1 MPQRSQTRVS
11 ELPRA
16 MQETTTA
23 QEREAYA
30 DHDAAEKHTCR
41 CANRRGRRRVWRSS
55 EANKPNH
62 PMGWVLYRGLEHLD
76 ERLDGTVLGDD
87 ALVVVVADRA
97 LRQRAGRLQHRD
109 TECSR
114 NWRQPTTQAGS
125 LLVLQTKS
133 RCKEHLRLGERVV
146 DLEQRHKVGNS
157 ASLSNTLPPPPTTIP
172 HTTNPPPPQPQAA
185 CTSKRKFTQ
194 VEIPWTQTASTK
206 HVRGSVNWQVCAVAD
221 SPFETR
227 PRNVSYPPFVHTA
240 AAQIKAAAVLLKA
253 P

>member
-1 MPQRSQTRVS
+1 
-11 ELPRA
+11 
-16 MQETTTA
+16 
-23 QEREAYA
+23 
-30 DHDAAEKHTCR
+30 
-41 CANRRGRRRVWRSS
+41 VWRSS
-55 EANKPNH
+55 EATKPNH
-62 PMGWVLYRGLEHLD
+62 PMRWVLYRGLEHLD

-157 ASLSNTLPPPPTTIP
+157 ASLSNTLPPPHHHHHTPYHQSPTTTTPARMHIKEEI
-172 HTTNPPPPQPQAA
+172 HT
-185 CTSKRKFTQ
+185 SRD
-194 VEIPWTQTASTK
+194 SMD
-206 HVRGSVNWQVCAVAD
+206 AD
-221 SPFETR
+221 SKHQTCSR
-227 PRNVSYPPFVHTA
+227 
-240 AAQIKAAAVLLKA
+240 
-253 P
+253 